1 MPNTP
6 KGYTEQVT
14 IPSLVDKVLTEG
26 LTGRK
31 AEVLKARYGLSPDS
45 RPQTLESIGR
55 SYNITRERVRQIE
68 ESSYKTIR
76 DLSEYEL
83 LKPAIQSMVDFI
95 VENGGIVTEEH
106 LLSKA
111 PNIQSSEDKPYA
123 LFLLA
128 ISDGTHK
135 LKESNFYKT
144 SWASEPEHIHRVKE
158 YVDMLVKHFHTTD
171 KQPAS
176 TDQLRKVLQEKANN
190 SGLTNTHLEHI
201 ISISKTIDKSP
212 FGLYGL
218 ISWSNIFPKTVRD
231 KIEVMFEEQDR
242 PLHFSEI
249 ASLIDQSK
257 LFHSKRAT
265 HPQTVHNELIKN
277 DQFVLI
283 GRGKY
288 ALRKWGYT
296 SGAVKDVIMNIL
308 QEQDGGMHR
317 DAIVAK
323 VQEQREVKKSTILL
337 NLQNKNIFKKT
348 QDNHYH
354 IA

>member
-1 MPNTP
+1 MSNSS
-6 KGYTEQVT
+6 KGQST
-14 IPSLVDKVLTEG
+14 IQGSVDKVLTEA
-26 LTGRK
+26 LAGRK
-31 AEVLKARYGLSPDS
+31 AEVLKARYGLKPNN
-45 RPQTLESIGR
+45 RPRTLESIGQ

-68 ESSYKTIR
+68 ESSYRTIR

-83 LKPAIQSMVDFI
+83 LRPAIQSMVDFI
-95 VENGGIVTEEH
+95 MQNGGIVTEEYV
-106 LLSKA
+106 LSHA
-111 PNIQSSEDKPYA
+111 PNIQPEDRPYL

-128 ISDGTHK
+128 ISDDTHK
-135 LKESNFYKT
+135 LKDSNVYKA
-144 SWASEPEHIHRVKE
+144 SWAVSPEHISNTKNNLE
-158 YVDMLVKHFHTTD
+158 SLVKHFNKTD
-171 KQPAS
+171 KQPTS
-176 TDQLRKVLQEKANN
+176 IDKMRKVLQKNA
-190 SGLTNTHLEHI
+190 STPSDLTNRQLEHI
-201 ISISKTIDKSP
+201 IDISKVIDKSP

-218 ISWSNIFPKTVRD
+218 VSWSNVFPKTVRD
-231 KIEVMFEEQDR
+231 KVEVIFEEQNR

-249 ASLIDQSK
+249 ASLIDKSA
-257 LFHSKRAT
+257 LFTSKRKT

-277 DQFVLI
+277 EQFVLI

-308 QEQDGGMHR
+308 QEQGGKMHR

-348 QDNHYH
+348 EDNNYH